1 MIDKQTVLRI
11 AREEWRFW
19 LRTKT
24 GVAASAVVLLLV
36 LTSLVTTFI
45 RVETERE
52 ARLQLQAIAE
62 ETFRS
67 QPARHPHRM
76 IHYGHYVFRAP
87 APLATADPGVDPY
100 TGTVMFLE
108 GHKQNSATFSPR
120 YTQADAGPYAFLSPA
135 LTYQLL
141 VPLLLIVVGFACL
154 SRERETRTD
163 QLVFTMAVSP
173 GSFWLGKS
181 LALAALAFA
190 TLLPLAFVAIGA
202 WIQGESGLIT
212 LVFWL
217 GYAVYLLCWVFLITA
232 CSVWSKRASTS
243 LLILLACWMVL
254 NVLLPRFASSA
265 ADAWAPLASKVQSD
279 LEIARV
285 LRDVDDGHN
294 ANAPSF
300 AKLRAQLLAQYNV
313 DSVDELPINFRG
325 LVAQNAEE
333 RLTETLNRYADRRFE
348 QELAQANAANAFS
361 LLSPYLALKSFSI
374 TTASTNIGQHHLF
387 MQAAEALRFSFVQS
401 LNKVHAE
408 ELAYADDINRSVD
421 QESEQRTRVD
431 AHHWRVLEDFNW
443 EPASTNERLSG
454 SVPFLGVLLMWALAA
469 SFLGWAGTSRGAW
482 KQDG

>member
-1 MIDKQTVLRI
+1 MDKAAVVRI

-19 LRTKT
+19 LRSRTA
-24 GVAASAVVLLLV
+24 VAAAAVVFILV
-36 LTSLVTTFI
+36 ITSLVSTAI
-45 RVETERE
+45 RIETERE

-154 SRERETRTD
+154 ARERETRTD
-163 QLVFTMAVSP
+163 QLVFTMAVNP

-190 TLLPLAFVAIGA
+190 TLVPLGFVAGNA
-202 WIQGESGLIT
+202 WLQGENGWIALT
-212 LVFWL
+212 FWL

-243 LLILLACWMVL
+243 LLALLACWMVL
-254 NVLLPRFASSA
+254 NVLLPRIASSA
-265 ADAWAPLASKVQSD
+265 ADAWAPLAGKVQSD
-279 LEIARV
+279 LEIARE
-285 LRDVDDGHN
+285 LRDVGDGHN
-294 ANAPSF
+294 ANDPSF
-300 AKLRAQLLAQYNV
+300 AKLRAQLLAQYDV
-313 DSVDELPINFRG
+313 SSVEELPINFRG
-325 LVAQNAEE
+325 VVAEAAEE
-333 RLTETLNRYADRRFE
+333 ELTETLNRFADRRFD
-348 QELAQANAANAFS
+348 QELAQAELANAFS

-387 MQAAEALRFSFVQS
+387 LRSAEALRFSFVQS

-408 ELAYADDINRSVD
+408 VLTYADDVNRSVD
-421 QESEQRTRVD
+421 QQSEQRTRVD
-431 AHHWRVLEDFNW
+431 AHHWRVLEDFDW
-443 EPASTNERLSG
+443 EPASVSDRLSG
-454 SVPFLGVLLMWALAA
+454 SLPFFGMLLMWALAA
-469 SFLGWAGTSRGAW
+469 SILGWIGTSRGAW
-482 KQDG
+482 SQDG